1 MHGTHMARRKEI
13 TARPITRTVTVAS
26 PLNPGLTDKVEFV
39 SSPLDRVRGKQRLL
53 PEQVMAG
60 EKYQNAWTMLQG
72 PRAMQW
78 ESNVQSA
85 RGPRISPAIPL
96 MQAGEVLASATSIIG
111 KNVLIIEAVLGY
123 GYTME
128 ETASKLFERTANS
141 DDARFI
147 GRVFRESLT
156 ALALHWFPDKTKS
169 RRVPLFYRS
178 FNDLGTGS
186 TEVEP
191 SETAH
196 ASHRGVDYKRR

>member
-1 MHGTHMARRKEI
+1 MHGTHMACRVEI

-39 SSPLDRVRGKQRLL
+39 ASPLDRVRGKQRLL

-123 GYTME
+123 GYIDGGGNGQQIIRADRHCGRCE
-128 ETASKLFERTANS
+128 IYRSRT
-141 DDARFI
+141 
-147 GRVFRESLT
+147 RESRRRL
-156 ALALHWFPDKTKS
+156 LLYCLRQDKIQA
-169 RRVPLFYRS
+169 RS
-178 FNDLGTGS
+178 ASSIGLS
-186 TEVEP
+186 T
-191 SETAH
+191 T
-196 ASHRGVDYKRR
+196 